1 VWIVHAS
8 TDSRFGAL
16 FARTLG
22 AARRGRVP
30 FLRHWRPRVS
40 GERDLL
46 VGDGPADATAFQDVF
61 DTHGAALRRY
71 AERFVRSRETAEDVV
86 QDVFSRLWTHWKQID
101 LAANVRAYLYSAT
114 RTHALNILERRRVER
129 RGLLKYTSP
138 ASTDQGPVLLPEG
151 EARVGADDVARAVE
165 RVLRSMPARQRQ
177 VAALRLRDQLTTA
190 EIARQ
195 LGISPR
201 TVETHIA
208 RATRL
213 LRERL
218 PALLGSPRPTL

>member
-1 VWIVHAS
+1 MWIVHAS
-8 TDSRFGAL
+8 TDSRFGAVV
-16 FARTLG
+16 ARTLG

-30 FLRHWRPRVS
+30 FLRYWRPRVS
-40 GERDLL
+40 AGHDHL
-46 VGDGPADATAFQDVF
+46 VDAGPADAVTFRVVF

-71 AERFVRSRETAEDVV
+71 AERFVRSREAAEDVV
-86 QDVFSRLWTHWKQID
+86 QDVFSRLWMQWQHID

-114 RTHALNILERRRVER
+114 RTHALNVLERRRIER
-129 RGLLKYTSP
+129 RGLLKYAGPVSRG
-138 ASTDQGPVLLPEG
+138 QGPVLMPEG
-151 EARVGADDVARAVE
+151 EARVGADDIARAVE

-177 VAALRLRDQLTTA
+177 VAALRLRDQLTTV

-208 RATRL
+208 RVTRL

-218 PALLGSPRPTL
+218 PALLGSTRSSV

>member
-1 VWIVHAS
+1 MWILHAS
-8 TDSRFGAL
+8 TDSRFKAV

-30 FLRHWRPRVS
+30 FLRYWRAGVS
-40 GERDLL
+40 ADRDQLS
-46 VGDGPADATAFQDVF
+46 GDGPADAVAFRVVF

-71 AERFVRSRETAEDVV
+71 AERFVRSREAAEDVV
-86 QDVFSRLWTHWKQID
+86 QDVFSRLWTHWKHVD

-114 RTHALNILERRRVER
+114 RTRALNVLERRRIER
-129 RGLLKYTSP
+129 RGLLKYTGP
-138 ASTDQGPVLLPEG
+138 VFRDHGPVLMPEG
-151 EARVGADDVARAVE
+151 ETRVGADDVARAVE

-218 PALLGSPRPTL
+218 PVLLGSSRPAV